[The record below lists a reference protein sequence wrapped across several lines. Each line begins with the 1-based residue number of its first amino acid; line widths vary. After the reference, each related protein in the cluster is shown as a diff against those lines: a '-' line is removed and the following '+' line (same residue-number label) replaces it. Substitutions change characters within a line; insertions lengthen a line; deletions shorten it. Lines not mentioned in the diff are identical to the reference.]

1 MGYPH
6 PHHREQHHHHEL
18 MQDAAELLY
27 SPPGE
32 DYRHQKAE
40 NKHQRHA
47 PQRQAEKHTRMHVHN
62 PAMGRPWGGQEP
74 YYGPDRYQRCPGI
87 RTHEC
92 TPTEGQRTHSQK
104 P

>member
-62 PAMGRPWGGQEP
+62 PAKGRPGALLRSRP
-74 YYGPDRYQRCPGI
+74 I
-87 RTHEC
+87 
-92 TPTEGQRTHSQK
+92 PTMPRHQNTRMHAN
-104 P
+104 